1 MFKEYVKKINSADLY
16 DLVLKTPVNFA
27 SSLSNRLNNT
37 IFVKREDLQPIF
49 SFKLRGAYNKLK
61 NLSKKELAKGVI
73 AASAGNHAQGVALAA
88 QKLKSKAVIVMPV
101 TTPEIKVDA
110 VRSKATVILHG
121 DTYDEASDFA
131 QHLAQERGYIYIHPF
146 DDKEVIIG
154 QGTIGYEIHKQIDEQ
169 IDYLFV
175 PVGGGGLC
183 AGVAAYVKSISPSTR
198 IIAVESDDAA
208 CLHEAMLNGEPTKL
222 SSVGL
227 FADGTAVAQIG
238 TNTFEVLKE
247 LVDDIVLVSTDE
259 ICSAIKDIYNEFRA
273 ISEPSGAMGLAGLKK
288 FVIQNSISQ
297 HTLVTIQCGAN
308 IDFDRFRY
316 ISERTEVGEKR
327 EAILAV
333 TLVEEK
339 GSFQKFCGVLGDR
352 VITEFNYRHNGEQN
366 AQVFVGVKVDFDN
379 DREKL
384 IQKLTGL
391 NYPVKDL
398 TDSEMAKSHV
408 RYMVGGRSPTISA
421 EQVFRVEFPEKP
433 NALHKFLIHLGGK
446 FDITMFHYRNHGS
459 AFGKVLVGFRCGA
472 EDRDSIT
479 QIFEQLNYPSKNE
492 TQSEAYKFFL

>member
-1 MFKEYVKKINSADLY
+1 
-16 DLVLKTPVNFA
+16 
-27 SSLSNRLNNT
+27 
-37 IFVKREDLQPIF
+37 
-49 SFKLRGAYNKLK
+49 
-61 NLSKKELAKGVI
+61 
-73 AASAGNHAQGVALAA
+73 
-88 QKLKSKAVIVMPV
+88 
-101 TTPEIKVDA
+101 
-110 VRSKATVILHG
+110 
-121 DTYDEASDFA
+121 
-131 QHLAQERGYIYIHPF
+131 
-146 DDKEVIIG
+146 
-154 QGTIGYEIHKQIDEQ
+154 
-169 IDYLFV
+169 
-175 PVGGGGLC
+175 
-183 AGVAAYVKSISPSTR
+183 
-198 IIAVESDDAA
+198 
-208 CLHEAMLNGEPTKL
+208 
-222 SSVGL
+222 
-227 FADGTAVAQIG
+227 
-238 TNTFEVLKE
+238 
-247 LVDDIVLVSTDE
+247 
-259 ICSAIKDIYNEFRA
+259 
-273 ISEPSGAMGLAGLKK
+273 MGLAGLKK

-339 GSFQKFCGVLGDR
+339 GSFQKFCGVLDDR
-352 VITEFNYRHNGEQN
+352 VITEFNYRHNGEQT
-366 AQVFVGVKVDFDN
+366 AQVFVGVKVDSDN

-433 NALHKFLIHLGGK
+433 NALHNFLIHLGGK

-472 EDRDSIT
+472 EDRDSIK